1 MLAAEKIS
9 TATDGTATGGTNAST
24 AAGPTDGKHAVDA
37 AIATQP
43 ADLASV
49 PSLARAIAAGVDAVT
64 GEDDAS
70 RYELLLKARSLVQA
84 LETPRETMIK
94 HCWAQT
100 SATGALTF
108 GVDAGLW
115 ELMARNGD
123 GPQAVADLAA
133 VLGVDPPLLARVMRH
148 VAAMGYLEEVG
159 VDRYRPTAFVKALTI
174 PMIGA
179 GYLVAPSASGAAQLR
194 FHDYARKHGFRNP
207 DDPAD
212 TSCNNAY
219 KTKSNYFEY
228 QAELGYSM
236 HFNHHMAG
244 YRQGRLPWMHPSF
257 YPVQDRLVAGF
268 DPSTALLVDIGGS
281 LGHDMLEFHRHHPTA
296 PGKLILQDLPAVI
309 SEIKPGDLPAAATA
323 MSYDFTT
330 EQPVRGARAYYLHS
344 VLHDW
349 PDEAAGRILQR
360 VRAAM
365 TPGYSRLLVNEN
377 VVPDRGAWWET
388 TALDF
393 MMMTLF
399 SAKERTE
406 ADWRALLEGNGFRIV
421 GIWSGGKGVESLI
434 ECELA

>member
-49 PSLARAIAAGVDAVT
+49 PSLARAIAAGADAVT

-123 GPQAVADLAA
+123 APQAVADLAA

-228 QAELGYSM
+228 QAELGCESC
-236 HFNHHMAG
+236 
-244 YRQGRLPWMHPSF
+244 
-257 YPVQDRLVAGF
+257 PVILHTFCLDSKMKHSDANKQTACISTTTWPATARAASPGCTPASTPCRTGSWRASTPRRRSWWTLAAAWATTCSS
-268 DPSTALLVDIGGS
+268 STATTRWHPGS
-281 LGHDMLEFHRHHPTA
+281 
-296 PGKLILQDLPAVI
+296 
-309 SEIKPGDLPAAATA
+309 
-323 MSYDFTT
+323 
-330 EQPVRGARAYYLHS
+330 
-344 VLHDW
+344 
-349 PDEAAGRILQR
+349 
-360 VRAAM
+360 
-365 TPGYSRLLVNEN
+365 
-377 VVPDRGAWWET
+377 
-388 TALDF
+388 
-393 MMMTLF
+393 
-399 SAKERTE
+399 
-406 ADWRALLEGNGFRIV
+406 
-421 GIWSGGKGVESLI
+421 
-434 ECELA
+434 